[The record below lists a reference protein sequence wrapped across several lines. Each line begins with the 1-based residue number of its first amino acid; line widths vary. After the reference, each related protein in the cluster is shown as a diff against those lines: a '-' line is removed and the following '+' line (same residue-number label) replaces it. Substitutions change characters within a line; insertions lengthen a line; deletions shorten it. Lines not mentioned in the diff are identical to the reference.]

1 MGGDKG
7 QNEKEKN
14 HFPDDEKK
22 EKNEFWFSEPSQ
34 KRISVFFWCCLVG
47 VVPRNAC
54 QVQTNSAVIS
64 LISVFVLGFVVIGL

>member
-34 KRISVFFWCCLVG
+34 RRISVFFLVLFGGCC
-47 VVPRNAC
+47 P
-54 QVQTNSAVIS
+54 
-64 LISVFVLGFVVIGL
+64 